1 MKTTHIAAIAV
12 TIAIGILAYQASKY
26 EIDDNHQAVIIK
38 FKKVVNVQT
47 EPGTYYKI
55 PLFHKVHYYKKTS
68 VITNNAEKLI
78 TIDKKYLLFK
88 SDVFWRITDLLQY
101 YKAIFKYEHG
111 QYRVLDVVK
120 SAERDIIAQHY
131 MEDIVQEKEFT
142 SIKDAQC
149 KPDITKKMSDF
160 SNPYLIKLGI
170 ELISIEATI
179 TYPIN

>member
-1 MKTTHIAAIAV
+1 M
-12 TIAIGILAYQASKY
+12 
-26 EIDDNHQAVIIK
+26 
-38 FKKVVNVQT
+38 NVQT

-68 VITNNAEKLI
+68 VIENNAEKLI
-78 TIDKKYLLFK
+78 TIDKNYLLFK

-101 YKAIFKYEHG
+101 YKAVFKYDHG
-111 QYRVLDVVK
+111 KYRVMDVVK

-131 MEDIVQEKEFT
+131 LGDIVLENEYA
-142 SIKDAQC
+142 SMKDAPC
-149 KPDITKKMSDF
+149 SPDITKKIIDI

-179 TYPIN
+179 TYPI

>member
-1 MKTTHIAAIAV
+1 MKTYHIAAIAV

-26 EIDDNHQAVIIK
+26 EIGDNHQAVIIK

-55 PLFHKVHYYKKTS
+55 PLFHKVHFYKKTP
-68 VITNNAEKLI
+68 VITKTAEKLI

-101 YKAIFKYEHG
+101 YKTIFKYEHG
-111 QYRVLDVVK
+111 KYRVLEVVK
-120 SAERDIIAQHY
+120 SAERNIIAQHY
-131 MEDIVQEKEFT
+131 MGDMVQEEEFT
-142 SIKDAQC
+142 SIKDAPC
-149 KPDITKKMSDF
+149 SPDITKKISDI
-160 SNPYLIKLGI
+160 SNPYLIQFGI

-179 TYPIN
+179 TYPIS